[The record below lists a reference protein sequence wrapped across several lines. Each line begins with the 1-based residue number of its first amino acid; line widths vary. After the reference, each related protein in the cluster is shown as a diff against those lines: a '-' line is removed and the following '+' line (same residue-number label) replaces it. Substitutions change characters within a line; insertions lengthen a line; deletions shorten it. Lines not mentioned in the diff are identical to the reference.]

1 MLISAIMTSTLNKM
15 KNKKINTSR
24 KLKIVQTIGLFAGIG
39 VFMFSILST
48 PLVLAD
54 QFDEQIRALN
64 QDNSQKQAVKSQLGA
79 EAASLG
85 DEISKLQAQI
95 DAIQGR
101 INDLNGQID
110 SLKKQIA
117 DAEAELAKQKVVL
130 GETIKATYVDGD
142 VSTIEMLASSK
153 DLSDFFDKQQYRE
166 SVRSKIKNTVDKITT
181 LKVQLKSNK
190 ETVEKAL
197 VEQKGLQGQI
207 VSQRAEKDRILSLNE
222 GQQNDLNS
230 QIKNNSA
237 KVAELRRQQA
247 IENSKHGSGVS
258 AGDPSK
264 GGYPA
269 KWANA
274 PQDSVL
280 DSWGM
285 YNRECVSYTAWK
297 VYESGRFMPY
307 WGGRG
312 NANQWPDNTSNKS
325 KTPHVGDVA
334 IAYWGY
340 YGHAMYVEAISG
352 NRVYV
357 SQYNYGVRGEYSEMW
372 VNISEIGWF
381 LSF

>member
-1 MLISAIMTSTLNKM
+1 MLIRAIMTSTFTKM
-15 KNKKINTSR
+15 KNTKINTSR
-24 KLKIVQTIGLFAGIG
+24 KLKILQSVGVLASLTIFAIG
-39 VFMFSILST
+39 TLAA
-48 PLVLAD
+48 PLAMAD
-54 QFDEQIRALN
+54 QFDEQIKALN
-64 QDNSQKQAVKSQLGA
+64 QDSSQKRVAQSQLGA
-79 EAASLG
+79 EASSLN
-85 DEISKLQAQI
+85 DEINRLQGQI
-95 DAIQGR
+95 DAVQGR
-101 INDLNGQID
+101 INDLNGQIA
-110 SLKKQIA
+110 SLKKQIT
-117 DAEAELAKQKVVL
+117 DAETELAKQKAVL
-130 GETIKATYVDGD
+130 GQTIKATYVDGD

-166 SVRSKIKNTVDKITT
+166 SVRTKIKNTVDRITT

-197 VEQKGLQGQI
+197 GEQQNLQGQI
-207 VSQRAEKDRILSLNE
+207 VSQRSEKDRILGLNE
-222 GQQNDLNS
+222 SQQNALNA

-237 KVAELRRQQA
+237 KASELRRQQA

-258 AGDPSK
+258 SGDPSK

-274 PQDSVL
+274 PQDSLL
-280 DSWGM
+280 DNWGM

-297 VYESGRFMPY
+297 VFESGRFMPY

-325 KTPHVGDVA
+325 KTPAVGTVA

-340 YGHAMYVEAISG
+340 YGHAMYVEAVSG
-352 NRVYV
+352 SRVYV

-372 VNISEIGWF
+372 INTSEIAWF